1 VTLDVRV
8 PPLERSQRRLF
19 YAWYN
24 LYMNEKHTTAK
35 DFFIHLAAVIALYVS
50 VISLINLL
58 FAIINS
64 AFPDAI
70 SYYPSGDSYTV
81 RWTISSLV
89 ILFPLYIYLVK
100 TISKDLIKNTFKK
113 DLWIRKWS
121 RYLTLFLTGAA
132 IVVDLIVLINT
143 FLGGEISTRF
153 ILKVVAVLVIAGFT
167 FYAYAKDAHKNIN
180 VLTGIAAVLVVASI
194 VGGFFTVGSPAK
206 QRALQFDAQRINDLS
221 SIQSYVTQYW
231 QTKGSLP
238 VVLAD
243 INDTLDTYGMSLT
256 DPRTDTAYEYTV
268 TGPEAFTLCATFET
282 SSDRDSSYIKPGYNW
297 GHEEGRVCFDRKVDT
312 NLYKAFPVA
321 APSEMR

>member
-1 VTLDVRV
+1 
-8 PPLERSQRRLF
+8 
-19 YAWYN
+19 
-24 LYMNEKHTTAK
+24 MNEKHTTAK
-35 DFFIHLAAVIALYVS
+35 DFFIYLGALITLYVS
-50 VISLINLL
+50 VVSLINLL

-64 AFPDAI
+64 AFPDSLA
-70 SYYPSGDSYTV
+70 YYGSSESYTI

-89 ILFPLYIYLVK
+89 ILFPLYVYLAR

-153 ILKVVAVLVIAGFT
+153 ILKVVAVLVVAGFT
-167 FYAYAKDAHKNIN
+167 FYAYAKDNHKNIN
-180 VLTGIAAVLVVASI
+180 ILVGIASVVVLASI

-206 QRALQFDAQRINDLS
+206 QRALQFDAQRVTDLS

-238 VVLAD
+238 VALAD

-256 DPRTDTAYEYTV
+256 DPRTKTAYEYTV

-282 SSDRDSSYIKPGYNW
+282 ESEDVGYVEKYNW
-297 GHEEGRVCFDRKVDT
+297 KHGEGRVCFDRKVDT
-312 NLYKAFPVA
+312 NLYKPYPV
-321 APSEMR
+321 EVR